1 MNKHNYLM
9 ALAMNSDVGVL
20 QLKNADIPVKITE
33 VESESGASSSPMTTF
48 KCLVVNDDQ
57 IKYHTKNRLNSFYGA
72 NKSEWAQYAAADVIN
87 TMRAHE
93 ALMAS
98 KRFSITRVI
107 FSDPATIV
115 FWADGTK
122 TVVKCQ
128 EGDIYSEETGLA
140 MAIVKKVFGN
150 KGNFNE
156 VFKKF
161 IPGYDKREATD
172 EMPEL

>member
-1 MNKHNYLM
+1 MSIPKYLM
-9 ALAMNSDVGVL
+9 VLANHKGPAIVKVGGMAL
-20 QLKNADIPVKITE
+20 PVKIMDIE
-33 VESESGASSSPMTTF
+33 HASNFGISDETTF
-48 KCLVVNDDQ
+48 KCLVVNEDQ
-57 IKYHTKNRLNSFYGA
+57 INYWNRDVA
-72 NKSEWAQYAAADVIN
+72 TAADVARNKSFLPPKPSYTYVNPFQIV
-87 TMRAHE
+87 
-93 ALMAS
+93 
-98 KRFSITRVI
+98 RVI
-107 FSDPATIV
+107 FSNPATIV

-128 EGDIYSEETGLA
+128 EGDVYSEETGLA